1 MATERLQR
9 RIDRLLDQIDEAVEL
24 KDWVLVLD
32 HSKDVLALDPDNVD
46 AKAYLAAA
54 ERRLNDSDQATD
66 DDTPLSEPI
75 ATSASFQE
83 QPTSF
88 ANGRYSV
95 TKFLGE
101 GGKKRVYLAQDTLL
115 DRDVAFALIKT
126 RAWTT
131 SLAPASLEKLKRW
144 GDSVAILTS

>member
-24 KDWVLVLD
+24 KDWILVLD

-54 ERRLNDSDQATD
+54 ERRLNDSGQAMGD
-66 DDTPLSEPI
+66 NTPISEPI

-83 QPTSF
+83 
-88 ANGRYSV
+88 RKRSV
-95 TKFLGE
+95 P
-101 GGKKRVYLAQDTLL
+101 
-115 DRDVAFALIKT
+115 
-126 RAWTT
+126 
-131 SLAPASLEKLKRW
+131 S
-144 GDSVAILTS
+144 